1 MNNDL
6 IKVDTTFNVEDN
18 FWQKNPTLTV
28 ISPFAQLY
36 QRDTSE
42 DKTISSKEAWAIF
55 LYTDAS
61 QRNKLYR
68 IPADERKIEIKEN
81 YCPHIDWEDELI
93 VKAIESYPELCMSIA
108 GRAFKGWE
116 DKLIERD
123 AFMRNMVYNEET
135 FEILDKMLSN
145 TKKVWDMYKQ
155 VYDQMMSEEQ
165 QIMGKGARK
174 LSKAEKGEI

>member
-1 MNNDL
+1 MNNEL
-6 IKVDTTFNVEDN
+6 VRIDTSFSPDDN
-18 FWQKNPTLTV
+18 FWQKNPTLTI

-42 DKTISSKEAWAIF
+42 EKEISSKEAWAIF
-55 LYTDAS
+55 LYADAT
-61 QRNKLYR
+61 QKNKLYR
-68 IPADERKIEIKEN
+68 LTADERKVEIKDY
-81 YCPHIDWEDELI
+81 YCPHIDWDDELI
-93 VKAIESYPELCMSIA
+93 VKTIEAYPELCMSIA

-116 DKLIERD
+116 DKLMERD
-123 AFMRNMVYNEET
+123 AFIRNMRYDEST
-135 FEILDKMLSN
+135 YEILDKMMAN

-165 QIMGKGARK
+165 QIMGKGSRK